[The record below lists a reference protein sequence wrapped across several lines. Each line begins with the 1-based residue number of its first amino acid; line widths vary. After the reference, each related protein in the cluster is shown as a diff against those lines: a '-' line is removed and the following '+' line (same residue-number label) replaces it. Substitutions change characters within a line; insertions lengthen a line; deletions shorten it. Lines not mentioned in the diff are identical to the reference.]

1 MDKNKIY
8 ISIYFVLGFVLKE
21 RERERWRERRRAGV
35 EEWSG
40 PAGRSVCVSGAVRGC
55 RRGNN
60 HFQQPFVSV
69 HFLSPSFISS
79 SIPHFGL
86 QPSFDRFLLFKFSSL
101 FCVGFCFACCVA
113 LLCLLPVFSVCHAC
127 RSVSSGS
134 RKCSAAYFRLRFSTS
149 LHMPSNSCTSLP
161 K

>member
-1 MDKNKIY
+1 MSIEWTKTKY
-8 ISIYFVLGFVLKE
+8 IFQYILFWALFFGEKYEGT

-69 HFLSPSFISS
+69 HFLSPSFVSS

-101 FCVGFCFACCVA
+101 FCVGFCFCV
-113 LLCLLPVFSVCHAC
+113 LCRVIVSPPSFLSVPC
-127 RSVSSGS
+127 VSL
-134 RKCSAAYFRLRFSTS
+134 CSLWQQ
-149 LHMPSNSCTSLP
+149 
-161 K
+161 KV